1 MSIDSKMK
9 TKWCIY
15 TPEYYSAIK
24 QKEIKILAATWIDQE
39 IIILSEVSQKEKD
52 RYHKISST
60 GGIYKLIPMN

>member
-15 TPEYYSAIK
+15 MLEYYSAIK
-24 QKEIKILAATWIDQE
+24 QKEIKILAAAWMDQE

-52 RYHKISST
+52 RYHKISNT
-60 GGIYKLIPMN
+60 GRIYKLIPMN